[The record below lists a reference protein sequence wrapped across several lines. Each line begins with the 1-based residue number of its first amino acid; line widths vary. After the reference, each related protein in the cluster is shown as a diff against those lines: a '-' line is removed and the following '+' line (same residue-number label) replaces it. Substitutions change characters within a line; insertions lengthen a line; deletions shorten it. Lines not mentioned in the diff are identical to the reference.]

1 MTATAPSKS
10 NPKPNLAIFTT
21 GGTFEKRYLESM
33 GSLGFMGSCIP
44 GLVAKAKLAYKPR
57 IEELMLIDSLEM
69 GDKER
74 AIILARVKQAKETR
88 IVIIHGTDTMTT
100 TALALKNSLD
110 RGLKKTVVL
119 TGAMIP
125 IAHDQS
131 DGFLIWGWPLL
142 PVKWPDPAFTLQ
154 CLAACTRRAKSK
166 KIVVVSFFYPPSSL
180 PA

>member
-1 MTATAPSKS
+1 MTAKAPSKS
-10 NPKPNLAIFTT
+10 NPKLNLTIFTT
-21 GGTFEKRYLESM
+21 GGTFEKRYLESV
-33 GSLGFMGSCIP
+33 GSLGFMGSCLP

-57 IEELMLIDSLEM
+57 IEELMLIDSLDM

-100 TALALKNSLD
+100 TALALKK
-110 RGLKKTVVL
+110 GLGSGSKKTVVL

-131 DGFLIWGWPLL
+131 DGFFNLGLALATSQIAQPGVYIAMSGCVYNAGEVKKDRRRKLFL
-142 PVKWPDPAFTLQ
+142 PTG
-154 CLAACTRRAKSK
+154 
-166 KIVVVSFFYPPSSL
+166 
-180 PA
+180 

>member
-1 MTATAPSKS
+1 MTATALSKS
-10 NPKPNLAIFTT
+10 STKPSLAIFTT
-21 GGTFEKRYLESM
+21 GGTFEKRYLESI
-33 GSLGFMGSCIP
+33 GSLGFMSSSLP
-44 GLVAKAKLAYKPR
+44 TLVARAKLAHKPR

-69 GDKER
+69 GDNER
-74 AIILARVKQAKETR
+74 ATILARVKRAKETR

-131 DGFLIWGWPLL
+131 DGFFNLGLAIAASQMARPGVYVAMSGCVYKAGEVEKDHRRKLFL
-142 PVKWPDPAFTLQ
+142 PTTV
-154 CLAACTRRAKSK
+154 
-166 KIVVVSFFYPPSSL
+166 
-180 PA
+180 